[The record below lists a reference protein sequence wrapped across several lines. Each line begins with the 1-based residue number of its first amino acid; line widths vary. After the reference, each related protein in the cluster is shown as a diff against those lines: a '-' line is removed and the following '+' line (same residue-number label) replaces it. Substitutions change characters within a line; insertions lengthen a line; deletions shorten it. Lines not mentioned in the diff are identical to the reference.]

1 MPKQKYDWSKIKLE
15 FFQSDIDDVEG
26 FLGDFLGIKNSGNI
40 RKNTKGRW
48 KEKQEYKEKILQEA
62 LRKNA
67 EKQIQSLEIPIEI
80 LKRGKK
86 NWIIGIIKDLSEK
99 SEHLSMSDKVKG
111 VNQLKIELWEPT
123 SFSKTDTTLRG
134 DPLDE
139 SLFVED

>member
-15 FFQSDIDDVEG
+15 FFQSDIDEVKS
-26 FLGDFLGIKNSGNI
+26 FLCDKNVTYNSVTRN
-40 RKNTKGRW
+40 NTKGRG
-48 KEKQEYKEKILQEA
+48 KEKQEYKEKIFQEA

-80 LKRGKK
+80 LKKGKK

-99 SEHLSMSDKVKG
+99 SEKLSMSDKVKG

-134 DPLDE
+134 DPVDE
-139 SLFVED
+139 SLFIED

>member
-15 FFQSDIDDVEG
+15 FFKSDIDEVKG
-26 FLGDFLGIKNSGNI
+26 FFRGKYGVW
-40 RKNTKGRW
+40 NTQTSRMTTGRS
-48 KEKQEYKEKILQEA
+48 KEKQEYKNEILQEA

-80 LKRGKK
+80 LKKGKK

-99 SEHLSMSDKVKG
+99 SEKLSMSDKVKG

-139 SLFVED
+139 SLFIED